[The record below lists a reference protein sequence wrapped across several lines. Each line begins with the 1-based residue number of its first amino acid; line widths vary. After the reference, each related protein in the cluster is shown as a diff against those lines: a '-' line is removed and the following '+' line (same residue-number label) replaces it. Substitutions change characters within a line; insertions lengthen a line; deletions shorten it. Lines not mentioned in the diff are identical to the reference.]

1 MTVLVVGATGG
12 TGSYLVD
19 YLSERGE
26 TVIATGRRPMPT
38 TFRGK
43 VKDYV
48 QLDVASLADFEGLP
62 GHGVDACVLLAAA
75 MPAFLPICDPYQYVH
90 VNILGALNVLEY
102 CRKAGA
108 QKVVYAQSFYDLSGH
123 LLDGPRLYPDMPRK
137 YGLSG
142 DHAVYGTCLTRPH
155 PRTGTERNHAYY
167 PVLFPT
173 EEALL
178 EARDA
183 MNAAQVYPRRYF
195 YPSLQTLPYIATA
208 SAHAGLSLSSRVLCL
223 PLSADTSRSDVERVC
238 RVVAGQLGC

>member
-195 YPSLQTLPYIATA
+195 CPALSELEYTRW
-208 SAHAGLSLSSRVLCL
+208 AGRALARNVAVRVLCL
-223 PLSADTSRSDVERVC
+223 PVSAEMTQAAVLDTVRSVLER
-238 RVVAGQLGC
+238 AQA